1 MIGRFVHVY
10 IFRKCCDSG
19 AEKSESDTD
28 RHIGKGFLLS
38 WDSLRDAAVFGG
50 KRFTLPS
57 SYSYSGVP
65 MSTPLSSLCHP
76 FGEPAICSLYKTFC
90 PSLFISNINK

>member
-28 RHIGKGFLLS
+28 RHIGKGF
-38 WDSLRDAAVFGG
+38 F
-50 KRFTLPS
+50 
-57 SYSYSGVP
+57 
-65 MSTPLSSLCHP
+65 
-76 FGEPAICSLYKTFC
+76 CSLGI
-90 PSLFISNINK
+90 L